1 MTDRRKAIL
10 VEAARDLAEMQEG
23 SDAGWGLWYD
33 WLDTVVRRVEREA
46 GEGEESAGAV
56 YEVQVVHRG
65 IFDQDFYGV
74 PLGSSRQPHPHLRL
88 GDAVRITKV
97 EEVT

>member
-33 WLDTVVRRVEREA
+33 WLDTVVRKVEREA
-46 GEGEESAGAV
+46 GEEYVVREATVSGSVEAPGAV
-56 YEVQVVHRG
+56 LLVLRREEMPTL
-65 IFDQDFYGV
+65 V
-74 PLGSSRQPHPHLRL
+74 PSVWSRVNVRMLK
-88 GDAVRITKV
+88 GDA
-97 EEVT
+97 

>member
-33 WLDTVVRRVEREA
+33 WLDTVVRKVEREA
-46 GEGEESAGAV
+46 GEEYVVREATVSGSVEAPGAV
-56 YEVQVVHRG
+56 LLVLRREEMPTL
-65 IFDQDFYGV
+65 V
-74 PLGSSRQPHPHLRL
+74 PSVWSRVN
-88 GDAVRITKV
+88 VRMLKG
-97 EEVT
+97 EA

>member
-33 WLDTVVRRVEREA
+33 WLDTVVRKVEGEA
-46 GEGEESAGAV
+46 GEEYVVREATVSGSVEAPGAV
-56 YEVQVVHRG
+56 LLVLRREEMPTL
-65 IFDQDFYGV
+65 V
-74 PLGSSRQPHPHLRL
+74 PSVWSRVNVRMLK
-88 GDAVRITKV
+88 GDA
-97 EEVT
+97 

>member
-33 WLDTVVRRVEREA
+33 WLDTVVRKIEREA
-46 GEGEESAGAV
+46 WEV
-56 YEVQVVHRG
+56 YEVVC
-65 IFDQDFYGV
+65 DQAYDPIV
-74 PLGSSRQPHPHLRL
+74 PLPRTYGP
-88 GDAVRITKV
+88 GDRVRVVK
-97 EEVT
+97 EAP

>member
-33 WLDTVVRRVEREA
+33 WLDTVVRKVEREA
-46 GEGEESAGAV
+46 GEE
-56 YEVQVVHRG
+56 YEVGELRYTPQPTATHQERTIHLPVVWLDWSHK
-65 IFDQDFYGV
+65 
-74 PLGSSRQPHPHLRL
+74 P
-88 GDAVRITKV
+88 GDRVR
-97 EEVT
+97 VTRVKGEA